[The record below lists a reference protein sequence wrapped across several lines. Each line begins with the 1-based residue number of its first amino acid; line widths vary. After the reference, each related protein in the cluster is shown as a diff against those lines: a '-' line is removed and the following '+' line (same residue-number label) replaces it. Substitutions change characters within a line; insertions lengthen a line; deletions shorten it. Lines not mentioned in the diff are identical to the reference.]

1 MQFIIIGKSAHNL
14 ALELKLFLIVVQTTS
29 CSNNTRYCFWI
40 SINYISLFL
49 TPNVYLS
56 IFKTDC
62 SSSYTSYFSRIF
74 EYFGVY
80 KLVLS
85 HNSIYALRIH
95 SVRTLFMAATFTCA
109 SHAAEQLQQQRGR
122 WRRRHLNGATT
133 TMAAATTSCLSPTK
147 NAKSMRHNRKS
158 KSINGNDKAR
168 EKLIEWQTCK
178 VLVWKWRRLNARDE
192 GGAARGV
199 VVWQV
204 YKNVLTAG

>member
-1 MQFIIIGKSAHNL
+1 MCIYFNISHTY
-14 ALELKLFLIVVQTTS
+14 LK
-29 CSNNTRYCFWI
+29 Y
-40 SINYISLFL
+40 
-49 TPNVYLS
+49 

-62 SSSYTSYFSRIF
+62 SSSHTSYFSPIF
-74 EYFGVY
+74 EYFGRFGRVY

-133 TMAAATTSCLSPTK
+133 TMAAATTCLSPTK

-178 VLVWKWRRLNARDE
+178 VLVWKWRRLNARDGG
-192 GGAARGV
+192 GGAVRGV

>member
-1 MQFIIIGKSAHNL
+1 MQAQYSVLCSNLNKLYSIISNTKCVSI
-14 ALELKLFLIVVQTTS
+14 LKFLIPIL
-29 CSNNTRYCFWI
+29 NNYSKRTVRNSFI
-40 SINYISLFL
+40 S
-49 TPNVYLS
+49 YL
-56 IFKTDC
+56 C
-62 SSSYTSYFSRIF
+62 RIF
-74 EYFGVY
+74 EFFGRFGRVY
-80 KLVLS
+80 KLVRS

-178 VLVWKWRRLNARDE
+178 VLVWKWRRFNARD
-192 GGAARGV
+192 GGGPQEA
-199 VVWQV
+199 
-204 YKNVLTAG
+204 L

>member
-1 MQFIIIGKSAHNL
+1 M
-14 ALELKLFLIVVQTTS
+14 S
-29 CSNNTRYCFWI
+29 CSNNTEYCVLTI
-40 SINYISLFL
+40 TNYTIFHYFVHQMCIYLKMSNTYLKYLFKMDCLSLY
-49 TPNVYLS
+49 V
-56 IFKTDC
+56 
-62 SSSYTSYFSRIF
+62 YTSYFSRIF

-178 VLVWKWRRLNARDE
+178 VLVWKWRRLNARD
-192 GGAARGV
+192 GGGGGRKRRCSLAS
-199 VVWQV
+199 
-204 YKNVLTAG
+204 L